1 MEKDFYRI
9 AVEHPKGKA
18 RELHIS
24 KRFLSLFLLSIVTIT
39 SAVLAFLFLSGI
51 YFQEKNSK
59 AEIRG
64 LNRRTKFLSLENR
77 KYKEE
82 LKKLESKL
90 DSVHLLEKKIRKI
103 FNIDEIDDKTI
114 EKKTGGLGGPVI
126 NVLKN
131 QTLES
136 LLFQPEEKFFHEDV
150 EKIWNAATQDEE
162 KFSSIIEILKS
173 KKGYPYFLA
182 PQWPIKGAVNS
193 GYGIRLDP
201 LTGEKS
207 YHEGIDISGNI
218 WTPIRAASDGKVVFS
233 GWVDSGYGRAVII
246 DHGKGYETLYA
257 HNVANVVSAGEK
269 IKKGEIIAYL
279 GSTGRSTG
287 PHLHFEVRYRGT
299 PTNPNKFFFN

>member
-136 LLFQPEEKFFHEDV
+136 LLFQPEDRNSQEQKRLSL
-150 EKIWNAATQDEE
+150 
-162 KFSSIIEILKS
+162 FSCSS
-173 KKGYPYFLA
+173 
-182 PQWPIKGAVNS
+182 V
-193 GYGIRLDP
+193 
-201 LTGEKS
+201 
-207 YHEGIDISGNI
+207 
-218 WTPIRAASDGKVVFS
+218 
-233 GWVDSGYGRAVII
+233 
-246 DHGKGYETLYA
+246 A
-257 HNVANVVSAGEK
+257 H
-269 IKKGEIIAYL
+269 
-279 GSTGRSTG
+279 
-287 PHLHFEVRYRGT
+287 
-299 PTNPNKFFFN
+299 